1 MEIER
6 AHRVKTFGLAVALLL
21 SAVAAGG
28 TWLDES
34 VPLDH
39 AGVSTEPVS
48 QTADESSFAQSGG
61 LVPDAGGEAVYG
73 EPDVRQAAAGH
84 AQLATVR

>member
-34 VPLDH
+34 VPLDPVG
-39 AGVSTEPVS
+39 ALTETVLP
-48 QTADESSFAQSGG
+48 TADESSFAQSGG
-61 LVPDAGGEAVYG
+61 LVPDAGGEAVYD
-73 EPDVRQAAAGH
+73 EPEVRQAAAGH
-84 AQLATVR
+84 AHLATVR